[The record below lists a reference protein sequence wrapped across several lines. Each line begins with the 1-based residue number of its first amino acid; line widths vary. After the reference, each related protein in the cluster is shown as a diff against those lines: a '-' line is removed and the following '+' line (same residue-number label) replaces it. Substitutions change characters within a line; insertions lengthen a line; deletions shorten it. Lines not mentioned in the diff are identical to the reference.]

1 MVRSTAVATVCGFL
15 LASCAVHTV
24 PYSSNV
30 HYSPSHKDNTGLTLP
45 RTVLLP
51 QGTML
56 VVPDYSTG
64 ETQAVIQV
72 SK

>member
-1 MVRSTAVATVCGFL
+1 MVRSTAVALVCGFL

-24 PYSSNV
+24 PYNSNV
-30 HYSPSHKDNTGLTLP
+30 HYSPSHSHNTGLTLP

-51 QGTML
+51 KGTML

-64 ETQAVIQV
+64 EIQAVIQV
-72 SK
+72 SE